1 MTPHIDEFLSRARL
15 VSAPY
20 TQADIDAA
28 EARVLARFHAPDT
41 TPAPAAASSDPTPT
55 ATEGEG
61 PLAEPTAVEAAE
73 NLHNLCAAVVTC
85 TTALPTLRTFLTP
98 QLPEPPG
105 ARVLGCILQLAESE
119 ENARFWW
126 QYAAGA
132 GDPAASYCLYLHH
145 RALGEHAPARWWHE
159 QTELLQTAPSTDLPH
174 TRGEET
180 DTETDDV
187 PSAVT
192 TALHEVSTTD
202 ASMLP
207 TALRILGALR
217 TGPAP
222 VPASVGAVIDYAPA
236 AVGYV
241 DDFDLPLTDPDFTDH
256 IRTLIATDTTPT
268 RVRNRLQPRP
278 KASKPLIATARRH
291 RTWAWG

>member
-1 MTPHIDEFLSRARL
+1 MTTHIDAFLSRARL

-20 TQADIDAA
+20 TQDDIEAA
-28 EARVLARFHAPDT
+28 EARVLARLSRPASAVAPG
-41 TPAPAAASSDPTPT
+41 AEACT
-55 ATEGEG
+55 AVE
-61 PLAEPTAVEAAE
+61 EPTALEAAQD
-73 NLHNLCAAVVTC
+73 LKTLCETVVTR
-85 TTALPTLRTFLTP
+85 TTALRTLRTFLTP

-145 RALGEHAPARWWHE
+145 RSLGEHAPARWWHE
-159 QTELLQTAPSTDLPH
+159 QTELLQNTPSTD
-174 TRGEET
+174 TRVTPGEGPGAEP
-180 DTETDDV
+180 DAV
-187 PSAVT
+187 PYAVT
-192 TALHEVSTTD
+192 AALNAVSTTD
-202 ASMLP
+202 ASILP

-222 VPASVGAVIDYAPA
+222 VPAAVGAVLDYAPA

-241 DDFDLPLTDPDFTDH
+241 EGLDLPLTDPDFTDH
-256 IRTLIATDTTPT
+256 IRTLISTEHAPARTHT
-268 RVRNRLQPRP
+268 RLQPRP
-278 KASKPLIATARRH
+278 KTTQPQIATTRRH
-291 RTWAWG
+291 CTWAWG

>member
-20 TQADIDAA
+20 TQNDVDAA
-28 EARVLARFHAPDT
+28 EARVLARLEAPA
-41 TPAPAAASSDPTPT
+41 PSIVPAAAVS
-55 ATEGEG
+55 ATVE
-61 PLAEPTAVEAAE
+61 EPTALEAAQD
-73 NLHNLCAAVVTC
+73 LQTLCETVVTR
-85 TTALPTLRTFLTP
+85 TTALRTLRTFLTP

-159 QTELLQTAPSTDLPH
+159 QTELLQDIPSTDEPV
-174 TRGEET
+174 TPGEGAGAEPET
-180 DTETDDV
+180 V
-187 PSAVT
+187 PYAVT
-192 TALHEVSTTD
+192 AALNAVSTTD
-202 ASMLP
+202 ASLLP

-217 TGPAP
+217 TEPAP
-222 VPASVGAVIDYAPA
+222 VPAVVGAVLDYAPA

-241 DDFDLPLTDPDFTDH
+241 DGLDLPLTDPDFTDH
-256 IRTLIATDTTPT
+256 IRTLIATEHTPART
-268 RVRNRLQPRP
+268 RTRTRLQPRP
-278 KASKPLIATARRH
+278 KTTQPQIASARRH
-291 RTWAWG
+291 CTWAWG